1 VANIATGAASAS
13 LIANSTN
20 ALLDH
25 LVIAA
30 AVMQNACFNGTGQS
44 AAAQRVA
51 RDSAS
56 RAETR

>member
-13 LIANSTN
+13 LFANSTN

-25 LVIAA
+25 LVIA